1 MTRRRWRVRLSKP
14 AVADVADILRHT
26 RNVFGPLQGAIYKE
40 TIKAAL
46 SALDFGPEV
55 GGSAVREDIGKN
67 LRVLH
72 VARNGRRGRHF
83 IVYKA
88 SQKDVIEVV
97 RILYDG
103 MDLAR
108 HLQPDFEKT

>member
-1 MTRRRWRVRLSKP
+1 MTRARWKVRLSKP
-14 AVADVADILRHT
+14 AAADFSAILRHT
-26 RNVFGPLQGAIYKE
+26 KKAFGKRQVAIYNE

-46 SALDFGPEV
+46 SALDFGPNAI
-55 GGSAVREDIGKN
+55 GSAVRDDIGKN

-72 VARNGRRGRHF
+72 VSRNGRRGRYF

-88 SQKDVIEVV
+88 SPEDAIEIV

-103 MDLAR
+103 MDLVR
-108 HLQPDFEKT
+108 HMPPDFERE